1 MGRVMKKNLLAALL
15 LCVTYNA
22 FSQEGRPV
30 LTTGGVVHV
39 CPSNKIALIERGK
52 APFGYAMFGGHVEN
66 ESPKAAFIRE
76 AEEELSIN
84 DITQMSLIGV
94 NGEPGRDPRQY
105 SVEITYT
112 CVTNQNPVAS
122 SDAKKVHLLGIKELQ
137 TILNEKQF
145 AFNHAEILKKYLA
158 DLGDCN
164 PCEQACGVG
173 IAVE

>member
-1 MGRVMKKNLLAALL
+1 MGKIMKKSLLATLL

-22 FSQEGRPV
+22 LAQEGRPV

-66 ESPKAAFIRE
+66 ESPQAAFIRE

-94 NGEPGRDPRQY
+94 NGEPGRDPRQH
-105 SVEITYT
+105 SVEVTYA
-112 CVTNQNPVAS
+112 CVTHQNPVAA
-122 SDAKKVHLLGIKELQ
+122 SDAKKAHLFTKEELHVL
-137 TILNEKQF
+137 LNEKKF
-145 AFNHAEILKKYLA
+145 AFDHGDILKKYLTE
-158 DLGDCN
+158 LGDCN